1 MTDQQ
6 RRTGLLKQLLRN
18 FIVLLAM
25 GTCCLSAAKQPLP
38 NVLLKTDLGDML
50 IELYPQQAPI
60 SVDNFLKY
68 VTDYYYD
75 GIIFHRVIQG
85 FMIQAGGYSFD
96 LSIKPPNSAPIINES
111 ANGLTNERGTLA
123 MARTSDPDSAT
134 SQFFINHRTNKF
146 LNHSKKRPGY
156 AVFGKVIQGMDTLDK
171 IAAVETATVGHMK
184 DVPVAPVRILS
195 ARLLN
200 PESWSPLPEAVD
212 KPSFEAPIP
221 VR

>member
-1 MTDQQ
+1 MS
-6 RRTGLLKQLLRN
+6 KQLLRN
-18 FIVLLAM
+18 FIFLLAI
-25 GTCCLSAAKQPLP
+25 GTGCLSSAKQPLP
-38 NVLLKTDLGDML
+38 NVLLETDLGDML

-68 VTDYYYD
+68 VTDHYYD

-85 FMIQAGGYSFD
+85 FMVQAGGFAFD
-96 LSIKPPNSAPIINES
+96 LSIKPADRAPIVNES
-111 ANGLTNERGTLA
+111 ANGLKNKRGALA

-134 SQFFINHRTNKF
+134 SQFFINHRNNKF
-146 LNHSKKRPGY
+146 LDHSKQRPGY
-156 AVFGKVIQGMDTLDK
+156 AVFGQVIDGMDTLDK
-171 IAAVETATVGHMK
+171 IATVKTATVGYRK
-184 DVPVAPVRILS
+184 DVPVEPVRILS
-195 ARLLN
+195 ARLVN